1 MTLSNASQLAAK
13 AVGLLSK
20 RRRTLAVAESST
32 GGLIGHLITEVPGG
46 SSVFLGGVIA
56 YADRLKEQLGVPADV
71 IASRGAVSAEVAG
84 AMAEK
89 VRVSAGADYGLAVT
103 GIAGPSGGRPGKPVG
118 LTYVAVASV
127 SGSVAREHRF
137 RGGRSAIKAASA
149 RAALELLWEAL
160 ERDAASRS
168 S

>member
-1 MTLSNASQLAAK
+1 MTRSNANQLAAD
-13 AVGLLSK
+13 AVSRLSR

-103 GIAGPSGGRPGKPVG
+103 GIAGPSGGRPG
-118 LTYVAVASV
+118 
-127 SGSVAREHRF
+127 
-137 RGGRSAIKAASA
+137 
-149 RAALELLWEAL
+149 
-160 ERDAASRS
+160 
-168 S
+168 